1 MVGVVHLQKRLPPG
15 GFFAS
20 PQLPCAPLHINVPY
34 CHVPPYVNVAVSGGS
49 GHLHAKESPP
59 LKDFLAPSHH
69 KPVIPMHAFSAEY
82 SSAKYDI
89 VQLYS

>member
-1 MVGVVHLQKRLPPG
+1 MYPIAMCPT
-15 GFFAS
+15 
-20 PQLPCAPLHINVPY
+20 
-34 CHVPPYVNVAVSGGS
+34 YVNVAVSGGS
-49 GHLHAKESPP
+49 VHLHARESPP

-69 KPVIPMHAFSAEY
+69 KPVIPMHAFSADH